1 MCKERVSLLCE
12 SVYGDEQL
20 NTLRIRVSVDL
31 SWNLIHHYST
41 DCITCTDNVSIP
53 CVLLVSLQIDDWENL
68 QQLYSYYNFISLEY
82 VPCFVE
88 SILLP
93 LVC

>member
-1 MCKERVSLLCE
+1 MFLGILSITIALIALLA
-12 SVYGDEQL
+12 
-20 NTLRIRVSVDL
+20 
-31 SWNLIHHYST
+31 LIMSQFL
-41 DCITCTDNVSIP
+41 VP
-53 CVLLVSLQIDDWENL
+53 VLVSLQIDDWEKL
-68 QQLYSYYNFISLEY
+68 KQLYSYYNLISLEY

>member
-1 MCKERVSLLCE
+1 MFLGILSITIALIASLALIM
-12 SVYGDEQL
+12 SQFL
-20 NTLRIRVSVDL
+20 VSV
-31 SWNLIHHYST
+31 
-41 DCITCTDNVSIP
+41 
-53 CVLLVSLQIDDWENL
+53 LVSLQIDDWEKL
-68 QQLYSYYNFISLEY
+68 QQLYSYYSLISLEY